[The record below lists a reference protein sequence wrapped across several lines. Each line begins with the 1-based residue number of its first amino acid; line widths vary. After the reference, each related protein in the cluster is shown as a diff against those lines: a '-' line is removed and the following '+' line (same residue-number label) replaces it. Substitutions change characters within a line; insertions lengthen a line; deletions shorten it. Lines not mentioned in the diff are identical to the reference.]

1 MENRFCI
8 DWAGGDNLPMQ
19 WDLWLAFVGASIA
32 ISVSPGAG
40 AIQSMSTGLTHGL
53 RRGAWSVAG
62 LQIGLM
68 TQLAVVAV
76 GLGAAVAKSVTA
88 FTVIK
93 WIGVLYLIYLAVRQW
108 RTTASDLTE
117 QLAVG
122 ADGRPDGAGGRLAL
136 LARGALVNLTNPK
149 GLVFL
154 LAVLPQFVIPTRP
167 LLPQYLTI
175 AATMTVVD
183 VIVMC
188 GYTGLSSRLLGWLRT
203 PRQQMVLNRTM
214 SALFALAAV
223 VLSLVR
229 RGAAA

>member
-1 MENRFCI
+1 M
-8 DWAGGDNLPMQ
+8 
-19 WDLWLAFVGASIA
+19 
-32 ISVSPGAG
+32 
-40 AIQSMSTGLTHGL
+40 
-53 RRGAWSVAG
+53 
-62 LQIGLM
+62 
-68 TQLAVVAV
+68 
-76 GLGAAVAKSVTA
+76 
-88 FTVIK
+88 IK

>member
-1 MENRFCI
+1 
-8 DWAGGDNLPMQ
+8 MQ

-68 TQLAVVAV
+68 SQLAVVAV
-76 GLGAAVAKSVTA
+76 GLGAAVARSVTA

-108 RTTASDLTE
+108 RATAGDLTE
-117 QLAVG
+117 QVAEG
-122 ADGRPDGAGGRLAL
+122 DDTQGGRLAL
-136 LARGALVNLTNPK
+136 LVRGALVNLTNPK

-203 PRQQMVLNRTM
+203 PRQHIALNRTL

-229 RGAAA
+229 RSAPT